1 MAIYVVDT
9 ENNIDYGFVK
19 NLDPSVDE
27 VVFFY
32 SNKSGKISFE
42 LMHYLTNNEIMY
54 NFEFC
59 EVGYPN
65 ALDFHIVVF
74 VTNLISKNK
83 FNELTF
89 VIVSND
95 KGFEV
100 AFNYLKSLEP
110 GNCKIKYLRNNLCT
124 LDTITLLN
132 NHLKHLKLET
142 RFDGNP
148 RELHNSLV
156 KELGNVKGQML
167 YKEFKEGYGI

>member
-1 MAIYVVDT
+1 MAIYIVDT
-9 ENNIDYGFVK
+9 ENDIDYGFVK

-32 SNKSGKISFE
+32 SNKTRKISFE
-42 LMHYLTNNEIMY
+42 LMHYLTNNGIMY

-59 EVGYPN
+59 DVGYPN

-110 GNCKIKYLRNNLCT
+110 SNCEIKYLRRNSDIL
-124 LDTITLLN
+124 TLLN
-132 NHLKHLKLET
+132 EHLEHLKLET
-142 RFDGNP
+142 RFYGSP
-148 RELHNSLV
+148 SELHNSLV
-156 KELGNVKGQML
+156 KELGKEKGQML
-167 YKEFKEGYGI
+167 YKEFKEGYSI